1 MRERLPLV
9 VGFALLGLAI
19 GLGAVV
25 LAGGIRD
32 RNKNETISVTG
43 SAKARIVSDYI
54 IWDASVTSQADT
66 PQAALPLLNRWMEQV
81 RSFLTRVLDLTD
93 ASPIEGSST

>member
-1 MRERLPLV
+1 MRDRLPLLA
-9 VGFALLGLAI
+9 GFALLGLAI

-32 RNKNETISVTG
+32 RNQNDVISVTG

-54 IWDASVTSQADT
+54 IWDASVAAQADT
-66 PQAALPLLNRWMEQV
+66 PQAAAPQLTRWAGQV
-81 RSFLTRVLDLTD
+81 RSFLTANGAQASELTE
-93 ASPIEGSST
+93 AP